1 MVADY
6 LNVDICNTNSVV
18 RSYNRNS
25 LFIINEKVVKRMKNL
40 TNLSDVFLVCLFCII
55 VVEALAF

>member
-55 VVEALAF
+55 MVEALAF